1 MQQKGSITV
10 MDQSISLFLST
21 IMPPKTHEKRRVG
34 VSSISVIGIRRDVH
48 STESLRVTSGVELQR
63 IEIESVGG

>member
-1 MQQKGSITV
+1 
-10 MDQSISLFLST
+10 
-21 IMPPKTHEKRRVG
+21 MPPKTHEKRRVG